1 MFASSEEGFKMSRYV
16 KDIQDCFDF
25 IKDKVQTLE
34 KKVDES
40 WPKIQKLVPMP
51 KSEICNIKPSI
62 AFMFKPYY
70 GDYQLLQSKA
80 LVLQKMEK
88 YREQAKLEKELASK
102 THEEN
107 KALIEINKGL
117 HEKVS
122 LLMQHI
128 GLPTNRHKSYFKT
141 ARSRNLTH
149 ETVASGWYTDM
160 HWACSTDDSYES
172 HIKSID
178 SALNTLESKCKEV
191 CLELDK
197 QEREKIK
204 ESNNKNKVMALAKL
218 QLKHSLDD
226 DATFEDVRLFLLDKC
241 KYLNLAVAMVDTRGD
256 WSDGFYRVEDAIQDF
271 VVETELDQRIVDDV
285 SSYLDGEHSDGR
297 VFRDCEY
304 NYDFLSTLIDEDL
317 KQDYDVVSKYLD

>member
-1 MFASSEEGFKMSRYV
+1 MSKYV

-40 WPKIQKLVPMP
+40 WPKIQKLAPMP
-51 KSEICNIKPSI
+51 KSDICVIKPSI
-62 AFMFKPYY
+62 AFKYKPYY

-80 LVLQKMEK
+80 SVLQKMEK

-102 THEEN
+102 IHEDN
-107 KALIEINKGL
+107 KELIEINKGL
-117 HEKVS
+117 REKVS

-128 GLPTNRHKSYFKT
+128 GIPSNYSKSYFKT
-141 ARSRNLTH
+141 ARSRNLTR

-160 HWACSTDDSYES
+160 KRECATVDSYDS
-172 HIKSID
+172 HIRSID
-178 SALNTLESKCKEV
+178 SALNTLESKCKEA

-197 QEREKIK
+197 QERQKIK

-218 QLKHSLDD
+218 QLKYHLDD
-226 DATFEDVRLFLLDKC
+226 DATFEDVRSFLRGKC
-241 KYLNLAVAMVDTRGD
+241 KYLNLAVAMSDTRGD

-271 VVETELDQRIVDDV
+271 VVETEVDQKIVDDV
-285 SSYLDGEHSDGR
+285 SNYLDGEHSDGR

-304 NYDFLSTLIDEDL
+304 NYDVLFTLVDEDL
-317 KQDYDVVSKYLD
+317 KQDYNVVSKYLD

>member
-1 MFASSEEGFKMSRYV
+1 MITSSKEGLDMSKYV

-40 WPKIQKLVPMP
+40 WPKIQKLAPMP
-51 KSEICNIKPSI
+51 KSDICVIKPSI
-62 AFMFKPYY
+62 AFMFKLYY
-70 GDYQLLQSKA
+70 GDYQLLRTKES
-80 LVLQKMEK
+80 VLQKMEK

-107 KALIEINKGL
+107 KELIEINKGL
-117 HEKVS
+117 HERVS

-128 GLPTNRHKSYFKT
+128 GIPANYSKSYYKT
-141 ARSRNLTH
+141 ARSRHPTRD
-149 ETVASGWYTDM
+149 TVASGWCTDM
-160 HWACSTDDSYES
+160 NRECSTVDSYES

-178 SALNTLESKCKEV
+178 SALNTLESKCKEA

-204 ESNNKNKVMALAKL
+204 ERNNKNKVMALAKL
-218 QLKHSLDD
+218 QLKYQLDD
-226 DATFEDVRLFLLDKC
+226 DASFEDVRLFLLDKC

-256 WSDGFYRVEDAIQDF
+256 WSDGFYRVENAIQDF
-271 VVETELDQRIVDDV
+271 VVETDLDQKIVDDV
-285 SSYLDGEHSDGR
+285 SSYLDGEHDGR

-304 NYDFLSTLIDEDL
+304 NYDVLSTLIDEDL